1 MLEFWKHLDEKSLSM
16 NSGSCFTKETSWVR
30 VDSELAIRK
39 NFLDLVWF
47 SSFPLPCHIRSSS
60 LACDGS

>member
-16 NSGSCFTKETSWVR
+16 NSGSCFTKETSCVR

-47 SSFPLPCHIRSSS
+47 SSFPL
-60 LACDGS
+60 